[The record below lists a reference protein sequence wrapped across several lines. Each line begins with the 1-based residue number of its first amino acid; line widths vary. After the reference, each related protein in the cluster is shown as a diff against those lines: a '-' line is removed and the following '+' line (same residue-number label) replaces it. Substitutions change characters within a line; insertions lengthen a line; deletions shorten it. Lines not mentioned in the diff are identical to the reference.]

1 MKKEFKKSLRKKFMK
16 KQFMKK
22 EYGQMVKEI
31 EKETA
36 LKTRSGR
43 VIKPPQKMNL

>member
-1 MKKEFKKSLRKKFMK
+1 MNRKNVQEM
-16 KQFMKK
+16 

>member
-1 MKKEFKKSLRKKFMK
+1 MHSVVRKNVQEM
-16 KQFMKK
+16 

-36 LKTRSGR
+36 LKTQAGR